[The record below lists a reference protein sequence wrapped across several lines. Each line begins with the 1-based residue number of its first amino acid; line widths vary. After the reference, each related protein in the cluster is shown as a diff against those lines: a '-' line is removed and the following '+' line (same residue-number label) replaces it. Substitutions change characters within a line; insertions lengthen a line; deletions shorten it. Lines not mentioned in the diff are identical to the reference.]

1 MSVVL
6 AILKV
11 IGIVLGVILGLL
23 LLLVAAVLFVPVRY
37 YAESK
42 KDETPFGYGF
52 TVSWLCHLVTIRKK
66 MNSDNIQIR
75 VLGIPFGRRK
85 RSGKRKETGN
95 KPRNKPKDESGNR
108 PENKIENKTEK
119 KSKDDKSE
127 DKPERVSSVKQRKK
141 EKHKKKT
148 SKKHFSFASVS
159 SIMKEIRDK
168 GNRKACKILWGEFWQ
183 LLCYLSPKKVKLEMV
198 IGTGDPCNTGLL
210 FGGISMIPWIYSEGV
225 HVMPDFEEK
234 TFFLDGYVKGRM
246 RVLYFIRLV
255 LRLYRNQDL
264 KRFYYHITKKEAA

>member
-6 AILKV
+6 AILKG
-11 IGIVLGVILGLL
+11 IGLVLGVILGLL
-23 LLLVAAVLFVPVRY
+23 LLLVAAVLLIPVRY

-42 KDETPFGYGF
+42 KDEESFGYGF
-52 TVSWLCHLVTIRKK
+52 HVSWICHLVTIRKK
-66 MNSDNIQIR
+66 MNSEDIQIR
-75 VLGIPFGRRK
+75 VLGIPLGRRSHLKKRK
-85 RSGKRKETGN
+85 RSGNEARDKSE
-95 KPRNKPKDESGNR
+95 NR
-108 PENKIENKTEK
+108 TENKIENKIERK
-119 KSKDDKSE
+119 PEDDKSE
-127 DKPERVSSVKQRKK
+127 DKPKRVSSVKQRKK

-148 SKKHFSFASVS
+148 SKKHFSFATVS
-159 SIMKEIRDK
+159 SIIKEIRDE

-234 TFFLDGYVKGRM
+234 TFFLNGYVKGRM